1 MIKLIIFDL
10 DGTLLNTL
18 GDLGACCNEVLER
31 RGYPTHPL
39 SSYPSFIGNGIRR
52 LVERSLPEAVRCEPL
67 VEELRE
73 EFVALYCDKID
84 RYTTPYAGIFPMLE
98 RLSERGIRLAV
109 VSNKFQAGVDRLM
122 ARFFPTIPFVAC
134 FGQSA
139 DMPLKPNPAVDLSA
153 LRLVGASPEE
163 ALHVGDSPVD
173 IATARAAGLRSVAV
187 TWGFCR
193 EEHLGGADH
202 LIHRPEELLALLDR

>member
-1 MIKLIIFDL
+1 MIKLVIFDL

-18 GDLGACCNEVLER
+18 GDLGACCNEVLEH

-39 SSYPSFIGNGIRR
+39 SRYPSFIGNGIRR
-52 LVERSLPEAVRCEPL
+52 LVERSLPEQVRCEPL

-84 RYTTPYAGIFPMLE
+84 RYTTPYEGILPLLE
-98 RLSERGIRLAV
+98 RLLERGVRLAV
-109 VSNKFQAGVDRLM
+109 ASNKFQAGVDRLI

-134 FGQSA
+134 YGQSV
-139 DMPLKPNPAVDLSA
+139 DMPLKPDPAMDLSA
-153 LRLVGASPEE
+153 LRLVDAAPGE

-187 TWGFCR
+187 DWGFCG
-193 EEHLGGADH
+193 EEYLAGADH
-202 LIHRPEELLALLDR
+202 LIHRPEELLALLDQ